1 MIKICVLTLL
11 LLQAVPLRADTETEI
26 TTALDYYA
34 EVWNEGDV
42 EAIRG
47 YYAPDF
53 VLISRDGPISLQDR
67 FEDIKTVMQDGQDR
81 GELETSQVTV
91 RELGEKHAVAYAYS
105 RLKFK
110 DGSELNTWFTTVYE
124 KTPFCWKAIL
134 TQDKK

>member
-1 MIKICVLTLL
+1 MMKICLVTLL
-11 LLQAVPLRADTETEI
+11 LLSTGPLSADTRTEI

-53 VLISRDGPISLQDR
+53 VLISRDGPVALKER
-67 FEDIKTVMQDGQDR
+67 FEDIKSVMQDGKDR
-81 GELETSQVTV
+81 GELETSRITV
-91 RELGEKHAVAYAYS
+91 KELGDKHAMAYAFS

-124 KTPFCWKAIL
+124 KTPFGWKAIL